1 MYLEVKNLSK
11 KYDDLLVLDNVNFS
25 LEKGKLLCLLGPSG
39 SGKSTILHSIGGF
52 INHSGTILLD
62 GDDISHLEASDRN
75 ISTVFQSLGLFNHM
89 TVLEN
94 VMYGLKFKQKSLTK
108 NEKKRL
114 ALDMIEIVGLS
125 AYENRKPGELSGGQK
140 QRVALARSLV
150 VKPKLLLMDEP
161 LSALDAQLREKM
173 QLEIRRIHKEFDLT
187 TIFVTH
193 DQSEAFKLA
202 DQIIV
207 LKDGKIIDKGSA
219 KNIYNHPSNIE
230 TLDFIGQKNVFEN
243 SYVRPEKI
251 KISDYGEEFIIRDL
265 IFMGNI
271 IELYIS
277 NERKNLKLLIL
288 NNNFNKKI
296 GDSIKVNYDLEKI

>member
-11 KYDDLLVLDNVNFS
+11 KYDDTLVLDKVSFS

-39 SGKSTILHSIGGF
+39 SGKSTILHAIGGF
-52 INHSGTILLD
+52 IDHSGSILLD
-62 GDDISHLEASDRN
+62 GKDISNLEASDRN
-75 ISTVFQSLGLFNHM
+75 ISTVFQSLGLFTHM

-94 VMYGLKFKQKSLTK
+94 VMYGLKFKQKSLSK
-108 NEKKRL
+108 NEKKKL
-114 ALDMIEIVGLS
+114 ALDMIDIVGLG
-125 AYENRKPGELSGGQK
+125 AYENRKPDELSGGQK

-202 DQIIV
+202 DQVIV
-207 LKDGKIIDKGSA
+207 LKNGKIIDKGSSR
-219 KNIYNHPSNIE
+219 NIYNHPSNIDS
-230 TLDFIGQKNVFEN
+230 LDFIGQKNIFKN

-251 KISDYGEEFIIRDL
+251 NISDKGEQFIIKDM
-265 IFMGNI
+265 IFMGNT
-271 IELYIS
+271 IELYVS
-277 NERKNLKLLIL
+277 NERKNLKVLIL
-288 NNNFNKKI
+288 NNNFNKRI
-296 GDSIKVNYDLEKI
+296 GDTIKLNYDMEKI

>member
-11 KYDDLLVLDNVNFS
+11 KYDDTLVLDKVSFS

-39 SGKSTILHSIGGF
+39 SGKSTILHAIGGF
-52 INHSGTILLD
+52 IDHSGSILLD
-62 GDDISHLEASDRN
+62 GKDISNLEASDRN
-75 ISTVFQSLGLFNHM
+75 ISTVFQSLGLFTHM

-94 VMYGLKFKQKSLTK
+94 VMYGLKFKQKSLSK
-108 NEKKRL
+108 NEKKKL
-114 ALDMIEIVGLS
+114 ALDMIDIVGLG
-125 AYENRKPGELSGGQK
+125 AYENRKPDELSGGQK

-173 QLEIRRIHKEFDLT
+173 QLEIRRIHKDFDLT

-202 DQIIV
+202 DQVIV
-207 LKDGKIIDKGSA
+207 LKNGKIIDKGSSR
-219 KNIYNHPSNIE
+219 NIYNHPSNIDS
-230 TLDFIGQKNVFEN
+230 LDFIGQKNIFKN

-251 KISDYGEEFIIRDL
+251 NISDKGEQFIIKDM
-265 IFMGNI
+265 IFMGHT
-271 IELYIS
+271 IELYVS
-277 NERKNLKLLIL
+277 NERKNLKVLIL
-288 NNNFNKKI
+288 NNNFNKRI
-296 GDSIKVNYDLEKI
+296 GDTIKLNYDMEKI